1 MAARD
6 PKGQSTMG
14 RLGLSFKAFFRI
26 LSDGAFAEGVQR
38 LAEGRALPEAP
49 AKTVPAAAPVPA
61 RAPAAAAARPARS
74 EALTLLAVLQR
85 EARLVD
91 FLKEDI
97 GAYSN
102 EQVGAAVR
110 DVHRD
115 AAGVLDRLFALAPV
129 MAESEGAGVQVPGGG
144 GDAAR
149 VRLVGNVAGQPPYRG
164 TLRHAGWEATKVQL
178 PDWSGAESSARV
190 VAPAEVE
197 L

>member
-1 MAARD
+1 M
-6 PKGQSTMG
+6 TMG
-14 RLGLSFKAFFRI
+14 RLGLAFKSFFRV
-26 LSDGAFAEGVQR
+26 LSDDAFAASVRSLMDGKT
-38 LAEGRALPEAP
+38 LASAAP
-49 AKTVPAAAPVPA
+49 PQVSAPVTAKAVSPAAPT
-61 RAPAAAAARPARS
+61 RS

-91 FLKEDI
+91 FLKENI
-97 GAYSN
+97 APYSN

-115 AAGVLDRLFALAPV
+115 AAASLERMFALQPV
-129 MAESEGAGVQVPGGG
+129 RSESEGASVEVPAGS
-144 GDAAR
+144 DAAR
-149 VRLVGNVAGQPPYRG
+149 VRLVGNVSGNPPFRG

-178 PDWSGAESSARV
+178 PEWTGGDANARL

>member
-1 MAARD
+1 
-6 PKGQSTMG
+6 MG

-26 LSDGAFAEGVQR
+26 LSDGTFAERVQA
-38 LAEGRALPEAP
+38 LADGKALPG
-49 AKTVPAAAPVPA
+49 
-61 RAPAAAAARPARS
+61 APAAPAPAPATAKAVEPAVAPVAPARS
-74 EALTLLAVLQR
+74 DAITVLSVLQR

-97 GAYSN
+97 SGYAN
-102 EQVGAAVR
+102 DQIGAAVR

-115 AAGVLDRLFALAPV
+115 AGGVLERLFGLQPV
-129 MAESEGAGVQVPGGG
+129 MTQSEGASVEVPAGS
-144 GDAAR
+144 DAAR
-149 VRLVGNVAGQPPYRG
+149 VRLVGNVAGSPPFRG

-178 PDWSGAESSARV
+178 PEWSGSAASARV

>member
-1 MAARD
+1 
-6 PKGQSTMG
+6 MG

-38 LAEGRALPEAP
+38 LADGKPIGEALPRLAAPETAKAVPPAVAAPPAP
-49 AKTVPAAAPVPA
+49 APAPPA
-61 RAPAAAAARPARS
+61 PARS

-91 FLKEDI
+91 FLKEDV

-102 EQVGAAVR
+102 EQIGAAVR

-115 AAGVLDRLFALAPV
+115 AAQVLERLFALKPV
-129 MAESEGAGVQVPGGG
+129 MSEPEGAPVQVPAGA
-144 GDAAR
+144 DAAR
-149 VRLVGNVAGQPPYRG
+149 VRLVGNVSGAPPHRG
-164 TLRHAGWEATKVQL
+164 TLRHAGWEATRVQL
-178 PDWSGAESSARV
+178 PAWSGAEPTARV

-197 L
+197 V

>member
-1 MAARD
+1 
-6 PKGQSTMG
+6 MG

-26 LSDGAFAEGVQR
+26 LSDDAFAERVR
-38 LAEGRALPEAP
+38 ALAEGTAL
-49 AKTVPAAAPVPA
+49 
-61 RAPAAAAARPARS
+61 APAAPQTAKAVQPAVAVPAPVAPPAPARS

-91 FLKEDI
+91 FLKENI
-97 GAYSN
+97 AGYSN
-102 EQVGAAVR
+102 EQIGAAVR

-115 AAGVLDRLFALAPV
+115 AAGALERMFALQPV
-129 MAESEGAGVQVPGGG
+129 MAQSEGASVDVPAGA
-144 GDAAR
+144 DAAR
-149 VRLVGNVAGQPPYRG
+149 VRLVGNVSGNPPYRG

-178 PDWSGAESSARV
+178 PEWSGSAESARV